1 MSVRRCEYE
10 KCGASLPVF
19 ARADA
24 RFCCPEHKS
33 AHHNEERR
41 KREATAKRLDG
52 ASAGVG
58 SRGGNVR
65 SVEEARSL
73 QAAYKPE
80 WTARIHRRIGVVL
93 VTTGGFHPDDLQVLE
108 VPEAHSQLIGT
119 QIASYVNRK
128 LMVKVGERPC
138 KHKAANSRKGGIY
151 EITAKGRKELAGLD
165 TENPEGSAGSVEQPE
180 SPAPSTG
187 RGLPMGIPRGAG
199 SSVGVQSGETRVGPG
214 GANVPR
220 DAAGLASAE
229 SPVSPAP
236 TASRLDSPDLVHAG
250 ILPASSPYSGENEF
264 A

>member
-1 MSVRRCEYE
+1 VSGRRCEYA

-24 RFCCPEHKS
+24 RFCCSEHKS

-41 KREATAKRLDG
+41 KREAMAKRLDG
-52 ASAGVG
+52 ASAGAG

-73 QAAYKPE
+73 QVAYKPE
-80 WTARIHRRIGVVL
+80 WTSRIHRRIGVVL

-128 LMVKVGERPC
+128 LMVKVGERPVQ
-138 KHKAANSRKGGIY
+138 HKAANGRKGGIY
-151 EITAKGRKELAGLD
+151 KITDKGRKELAGLD
-165 TENPEGSAGSVEQPE
+165 TENPEGTASDTATL
-180 SPAPSTG
+180 APSTD

-199 SSVGVQSGETRVGPG
+199 SSLSVQSGES
-214 GANVPR
+214 
-220 DAAGLASAE
+220 D
-229 SPVSPAP
+229 PV
-236 TASRLDSPDLVHAG
+236 HHG
-250 ILPASSPYSGENEF
+250 HLPSSSPYSGENPY